1 MIGNIPTGWPNQTSA
16 ERRTIAILS
25 KTFHLIQYVQD
36 LKIQVTLTPAL
47 TSRYLILGDT
57 DWEMLG
63 SIEPMQVDGP
73 EENENEAGTEETEV
87 CCGGVYVGES

>member
-1 MIGNIPTGWPNQTSA
+1 M
-16 ERRTIAILS
+16 
-25 KTFHLIQYVQD
+25 
-36 LKIQVTLTPAL
+36 KIQVTLTPAP
-47 TSRYLILGDT
+47 TSRNLILGDT

-87 CCGGVYVGES
+87 GFGGVNVGES

>member
-1 MIGNIPTGWPNQTSA
+1 M
-16 ERRTIAILS
+16 
-25 KTFHLIQYVQD
+25 
-36 LKIQVTLTPAL
+36 TLTPAL
-47 TSRYLILGDT
+47 TSRYPILGDT

-87 CCGGVYVGES
+87 CFGGVNVSES